1 MRSAHARFV
10 ALLLFACGVATCSES
25 PMSAGRFGV
34 ANLSLAVAYP
44 ASRSVTAADL
54 TVDNVD
60 VIVLGPDESQVEE
73 LNVPFPAADSQVTID
88 VRVPLDAPQET
99 FFVQLQLR
107 SGTLPLYAGAQSVG
121 VQRGVITAPVTVGVA
136 YIGPSTFTIVAGDS
150 QTTALGTAVKTP
162 PSVRVTSK
170 AGSPVPGVTVTF
182 TPTAGG
188 GSVTGGVQTTD
199 ANGIATVGS
208 WVLGGASTAQT
219 LTATLSTIGANF
231 HATSTTTLTL
241 AGAGTGNGTVVS
253 IPAGINCS
261 VTSGS
266 ITGACSATFGAATSV
281 TLTPSA
287 VPQSGNVFSVWSG
300 ACSGSAN
307 CVIPSTTASSVVT
320 ATFNFDPCAL
330 APPIAVGSTVSGS
343 IANTDCQF
351 ATGQFADFYSFSLS
365 SQQLLT
371 ASLTLTV
378 VPELLFFPTAAT
390 FWFSTPPAGAA
401 STAQVLALPA
411 GSYQLGAAN
420 AAANTFGSYRLTLAP
435 LQSLA
440 GCNLTRT
447 TFGLTTLP
455 ATLGQ
460 DCAYTTI
467 AGAST
472 LADGFSIFVP
482 STKTLRV
489 TVSSAAFQPLIEF
502 RNGTSDTG
510 LGAPIKSSAGTTG
523 GTVSLS
529 TTGGGFVRVWVTQN
543 GAGAAFGGGYT
554 ITVDP

>member
-1 MRSAHARFV
+1 MRSAHARIV
-10 ALLLFACGVATCSES
+10 ALLFFACGLATCSDS

-44 ASRSVTAADL
+44 ESRSLSAADL

-60 VIVLGPDESQVEE
+60 VVVLGPNESQVLE
-73 LNVPFPAADSQVTID
+73 LNVPFPAADSQITID

-99 FFVQLQLR
+99 FFIELQLR
-107 SGTLPLYAGAQSVG
+107 SGTLPLYTGAQSVG
-121 VQRGVITAPVTVGVA
+121 VQRGVLTAPVTVDVS
-136 YIGPSTFTIVAGDS
+136 YIGPSALAIVAGDM
-150 QTTALGTAVKTP
+150 QTTALGSAVGIP

-170 AGSPVPGVTVTF
+170 TGSPVPGVAVNF

-208 WVLGGASTAQT
+208 WVLGGTSSAQT
-219 LTATLSTIGANF
+219 LTATLGTITATF

-241 AGAGTGNGTVVS
+241 SGAGTGNGTVVS
-253 IPAGINCS
+253 TPAGINCS

-266 ITGACSATFGAATSV
+266 IKGACSATFGAATSV
-281 TLTPSA
+281 TLTQSA
-287 VPQSGNVFSVWSG
+287 VPQSGNVFGGWSG
-300 ACSGSAN
+300 ACTGSAN
-307 CVIPSTTASSVVT
+307 CVIPSTTATSVVT
-320 ATFNFDPCAL
+320 ASFNFDVCFLAL
-330 APPIAVGSTVSGS
+330 PIAVGSTASGS
-343 IANTDCQF
+343 IANSDCQF
-351 ATGQFADFYSFSLS
+351 ATGQFADFYSFSVS

-378 VPELLFFPTAAT
+378 VPELLVFLTPGT
-390 FWFSTPPAGAA
+390 FWFSTSPAGAT

-411 GSYQLGAAN
+411 GSYELGATN
-420 AAANTFGSYRLTLAP
+420 ASANTFGSYRLTLAP
-435 LQSLA
+435 LQALA
-440 GCNLTRT
+440 GCNNTRT
-447 TFGLTTLP
+447 TFGLTALP

-460 DCAYTTI
+460 DCAYTIGDSAATF
-467 AGAST
+467 
-472 LADGFSIFVP
+472 ADGFSIFVP

-489 TVSSAAFQPLIEF
+489 TVASAAFQPVIEF
-502 RNGTSDTG
+502 RDGNSDTS
-510 LGAPIKSSAGTTG
+510 LGTLLKSSAGTTG

-529 TTGGGFVRVWVTQN
+529 MTGGGFVRVWVTQN
-543 GAGAAFGGGYT
+543 SARAAFGGAYT

>member
-1 MRSAHARFV
+1 MRSACARAV
-10 ALLLFACGVATCSES
+10 AVPLFACGLATCSES

-44 ASRSVTAADL
+44 ESRSVAAADL

-60 VIVLGPDESQVEE
+60 VVVLGPNETQVQE
-73 LNVPFPAADSQVTID
+73 LNVPFPAADSQITVE

-121 VQRGVITAPVTVGVA
+121 VQRGVITAPVTVDVA

-188 GSVTGGVQTTD
+188 GSVTGGAQTTD

-208 WVLGGASTAQT
+208 WVLGGASAAQT
-219 LTATLSTIGANF
+219 LTATLSTIAANF

-241 AGAGTGNGTVVS
+241 VGAGTGNGTVVS
-253 IPAGINCS
+253 SPAGINCS
-261 VTSGS
+261 VTTGS
-266 ITGACSATFGAATSV
+266 LKGACSATFGAATSV
-281 TLTPSA
+281 TLIPSA
-287 VPQSGNVFSVWSG
+287 VPQSGNVFGGWSG

-307 CVIPSTTASSVVT
+307 CVVPSTTATSLVT
-320 ATFNFDPCAL
+320 ASFNFDQCL
-330 APPIAVGSTVSGS
+330 VVLPIAVGSTVSGS

-378 VPELLFFPTAAT
+378 VPELLFIPTPGT
-390 FWFSTPPAGAA
+390 SWTSTSPAGAA

-411 GSYQLGAAN
+411 GSYQLGAMN

-440 GCNLTRT
+440 GCNNTRT
-447 TFGLTTLP
+447 TFGVTALP

-460 DCAYTTI
+460 DCAYTT
-467 AGAST
+467 GANATT

-489 TVSSAAFQPLIEF
+489 TVASAAFQPLIEF
-502 RNGTSDTG
+502 RDGNSDTS
-510 LGAPIKSSAGTTG
+510 LGTLLKSSAGTTG

-529 TTGGGFVRVWVTQN
+529 MTGGGFVRVWVTQN
-543 GAGAAFGGGYT
+543 GVGAAFGGAYT